1 MEREEWNGSAPDFH
15 AVQDSETSRH
25 DRILEATE
33 ADREA
38 RAVQAMARE
47 MAETGPAEEPTAES
61 YEAAARRLEHL
72 TESEPDLANNIIS
85 ARLADI
91 ELRDKFGS
99 DRFDL
104 FKQAQTEGL
113 DRIGE
118 DYRIHYRSMLQ
129 ARNETP
135 DERYQRLRTDLARLM
150 RELYERS
157 RWMTAQKK
165 PAQEIGTFSRKLLE
179 RSSLGCL
186 PSSNS
191 SLLPKRRR
199 FTHRNDGLALS
210 SMLPQAKAP
219 RVMDAEGYTRIVG

>member
-38 RAVQAMARE
+38 RAVQATARE

-150 RELYERS
+150 RELYTRS
-157 RWMTAQKK
+157 IREIALDDRTKK
-165 PAQEIGTFSRKLLE
+165 ACARDWDLLTEALGTVKPRLFAELE
-179 RSSLGCL
+179 LISVAEEEAFYSS
-186 PSSNS
+186 
-191 SLLPKRRR
+191 K
-199 FTHRNDGLALS
+199 
-210 SMLPQAKAP
+210 
-219 RVMDAEGYTRIVG
+219 